1 MMLMLKPTCPV
12 DYRMC
17 NQTVTVYRQQD
28 GQYLRMVYDRAF
40 LDRKKTL
47 SVDKTGSKEANSFLL
62 VIPGDT
68 QTVFA
73 GDKVYEGIG
82 PEIADSKA
90 WAAFIPSKVPQLVT
104 VSYADPKRWN
114 GRIVHTEAG
123 G

>member
-1 MMLMLKPTCPV
+1 MLMRRPTCPV
-12 DYRMC
+12 NYRMC

-28 GQYLRMVYDRAF
+28 GQCIRTVYNHAF
-40 LDRKKTL
+40 LDRKKTQ
-47 SVDKTGSKEANSFLL
+47 SVDETGSKEANSFLL

-82 PEIADSKA
+82 PEITDSKT
-90 WAAFIPSKVPQLVT
+90 WAAFIPSRVPQLVT
-104 VSYADPKRWN
+104 VSYADPKLWN
-114 GRIVHTEAG
+114 GQIVHTEAG